1 MNRRTKIAALLL
13 CASLLQANGAQD
25 ERRAGLAADALSKAA
40 PSARVRLEEQS
51 PFPVNARGVAFALN
65 ADLEDRPL
73 LKERA
78 ISLREGRTKPGR
90 LPRKR

>member
-1 MNRRTKIAALLL
+1 
-13 CASLLQANGAQD
+13 
-25 ERRAGLAADALSKAA
+25 
-40 PSARVRLEEQS
+40 
-51 PFPVNARGVAFALN
+51 VAFALN